1 MDERFEFTVEGIGDF
16 PLDMLRHDA
25 AYPAD
30 KESVAAIMAGLAW
43 AAARK
48 RTRETLVVRLV
59 SQGSTFA
66 GRSYRMLYLDGAV
79 RNGGMITISAR
90 YTGRYRS
97 CLGRR

>member
-1 MDERFEFTVEGIGDF
+1 MEERFAFTVEGIGDF

-59 SQGSTFA
+59 SSRAPTSDRWSTF
-66 GRSYRMLYLDGAV
+66 GWTVTQSGPYAV
-79 RNGGMITISAR
+79 IDREV
-90 YTGRYRS
+90 
-97 CLGRR
+97 

>member
-48 RTRETLVVRLV
+48 RKRETLVVRLV
-59 SQGSTFA
+59 SHRAPTADRWRTF
-66 GRSYRMLYLDGAV
+66 GWTVTRSGPYAV
-79 RNGGMITISAR
+79 GDRKV
-90 YTGRYRS
+90 
-97 CLGRR
+97 